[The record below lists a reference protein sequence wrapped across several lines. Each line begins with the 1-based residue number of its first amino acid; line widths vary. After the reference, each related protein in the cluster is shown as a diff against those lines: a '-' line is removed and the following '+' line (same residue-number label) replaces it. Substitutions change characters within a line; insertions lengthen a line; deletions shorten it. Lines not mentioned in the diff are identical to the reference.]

1 MSDKL
6 IPVLGSATALLIGIY
21 VTLVVTTIYF
31 ATWQTQGIA
40 QIRELEGTI
49 ASLETEYYA
58 VIERINRTD
67 PMAHGLAS
75 PIAVRYVAATE
86 GTNVSFASR

>member
-6 IPVLGSATALLIGIY
+6 IPALGTATVLLIGVY

-31 ATWQTQGIA
+31 ATWQTQASA

-49 ASLETEYYA
+49 ASLETEYYDA
-58 VIERINRTD
+58 IERINRTN
-67 PMAHGLAS
+67 PIVHGLAEPS
-75 PIAVRYVAATE
+75 TVRYVAAVQ

>member
-6 IPVLGSATALLIGIY
+6 IPVLGSATILLIGVY

-31 ATWQTQGIA
+31 ATWQTQGHA
-40 QIRELEGTI
+40 EIRELEGTI

-58 VIERINRTD
+58 AIERINRTN
-67 PMAHGLAS
+67 PIAHGLSA
-75 PIAVRYVAATE
+75 PLAVRYVTAQ